1 MPLFGKKKTAPPPRE
16 SIAKLKETLDMLE
29 KREQFLQKKI
39 DGQTA
44 EAKKYLQAK
53 NKRAALMCLKRKK
66 TYEAQIEKISG
77 ARMTIEQQVMT
88 LEGANVSLEAM
99 QAMKMGAE
107 SMKDIHKNLT
117 IDKVDDT
124 MDEIREQMDLANE
137 INDAIAQPLGGEVID
152 EDDLLK
158 ELDDLEQESVDDQLL
173 GIKAPVQPLPSTPT
187 KVPTGPTAQKTS
199 KKAINEDAELAALE
213 ASMM

>member
-1 MPLFGKKKTAPPPRE
+1 MPLFGKKKTAPPPKE
-16 SIAKLKETLDMLE
+16 SISKLRETLDMLE

-44 EAKKYLQAK
+44 EAKKFMQQK

-66 TYEAQIEKISG
+66 TYETQIEKIAG

-99 QAMKMGAE
+99 NAMKMGAA
-107 SMKDIHKNLT
+107 SMKSIHQDIN

-124 MDEIREQMDLANE
+124 MEEIREQMDIANE
-137 INDAIAQPLGGEVID
+137 INEAISSPLGGETLD
-152 EDDLLK
+152 EDELLS
-158 ELDDLEQESVDDQLL
+158 ELEELEQESLDEQLL
-173 GIKAPVQPLPSTPT
+173 QMNPTPAVKMPSVPTKAPVAAAPP
-187 KVPTGPTAQKTS
+187 
-199 KKAINEDAELAALE
+199 KKQAVNEDAELAALE